1 MATAASSEEKFS
13 CSVCLDLF
21 TEPATIPCG
30 HSFCLNC
37 IGSYWDQSDQTGL
50 YSCPQCRETFTP
62 RPALRKNNVMTEL
75 VEELK
80 KPRTL
85 VSKKESAAPA
95 PVSAESG
102 GVPCDFCSGEIKRGA
117 VRSCLTCLGSYCE
130 AHLQP
135 HYENAVL
142 KRHALVQPL
151 RDFEQKLCKLHQRLL
166 ELYCRTDQSCVC
178 VLCQHS
184 NHQDHTV
191 ILAERERVEKQKELG
206 KRQAEIENLT
216 EKRLKELETLKQAV
230 ESLKLSAQKERAESE
245 QVLSELIRS
254 VERIRT
260 EVGELIEAKE
270 KAAVSRANE
279 QREQLEQEIQE
290 LRKRKAEME
299 QLSETKD
306 HIHFLQSFQ
315 SVCAPP
321 AAQQLFDNID
331 DSFWTPRKAVTRL
344 KDHLEGF
351 WKIELMKATVADL
364 KRDYNQDGGLLAG
377 FQAVLQLRYGGF
389 KTELCR
395 NVQKCLHTKTPEEC
409 ACDHRDFVVEDSKG
423 KKLCSRTRVTYMI
436 IVIYL
441 FPPNPLFSTVNV
453 ALDPDTTHP
462 YLILSKDGKQV
473 RPGDKLQPLP
483 GNPKRF
489 DRYVYVLGKEGFT
502 SGRHYWEVEVGDKIG
517 WRLGVTRES
526 SQRKGSFPVNPQQG
540 FWTVLREDECNNFYA
555 ATNPVTPLPK
565 NLKPRKVGVYLD
577 YEGGQLSFYNVET
590 RSLIYTFTDT
600 FTEKLYPLFSP
611 GNCCSGKNPAPVI
624 ICPHTY
630 TG

>member
-30 HSFCLNC
+30 HSFCLDC
-37 IGSYWDQSDQTGL
+37 IGSYWNQSDQTGL

-62 RPALRKNNVMTEL
+62 RPALRKSNVIIEL

-80 KPRTL
+80 KTRTL
-85 VSKKESAAPA
+85 SSKKESAAPS

-102 GVPCDFCSGEIKRGA
+102 GVPCDFCPGEIKRGA

-135 HYENAVL
+135 HHENAVL

-151 RDFEQKLCKLHQRLL
+151 RDFEQKLCKQHQRLL

-191 ILAERERVEKQKELG
+191 ILAERERADKQKELG
-206 KRQAEIENLT
+206 ERQAEIENLT
-216 EKRLKELETLKQAV
+216 EKRMKELETLKQAV

-260 EVGELIEAKE
+260 EVGELIGAKE
-270 KAAVSRANE
+270 KAAVSRADE

-299 QLSETKD
+299 QLSATED

-331 DSFWTPRKAVTRL
+331 DSFWTLRKAVTRL

-351 WKIELMKATVADL
+351 WMIELMKATIAAD
-364 KRDYNQDGGLLAG
+364 
-377 FQAVLQLRYGGF
+377 
-389 KTELCR
+389 
-395 NVQKCLHTKTPEEC
+395 
-409 ACDHRDFVVEDSKG
+409 
-423 KKLCSRTRVTYMI
+423 VT
-436 IVIYL
+436 
-441 FPPNPLFSTVNV
+441 
-453 ALDPDTTHP
+453 LDPDTAHP
-462 YLILSKDGKQV
+462 NLILSKGGKQV
-473 RPGDKLQPLP
+473 RIDDERQPLP
-483 GNPKRF
+483 DNPKRF
-489 DRYVYVLGKEGFT
+489 DNYIYVLGKEGFT
-502 SGRHYWEVEVGDKIG
+502 SGRHYWEVEVGEKIC

-526 SQRKGSFPVNPQQG
+526 SQRKGSLQVNPQQG
-540 FWTVLREDECNNFYA
+540 FWTVLRDDECSSFYA

-565 NLKPRKVGVYLD
+565 ILKPRKVGVYLD
-577 YEGGQLSFYNVET
+577 YEGGQLSFYNLRT
-590 RSLIYTFTDT
+590 
-600 FTEKLYPLFSP
+600 
-611 GNCCSGKNPAPVI
+611 
-624 ICPHTY
+624 
-630 TG
+630 

>member
-30 HSFCLNC
+30 HSFCLDC
-37 IGSYWDQSDQTGL
+37 IGSYWDQSDQTGV

-80 KPRTL
+80 KTRTL
-85 VSKKESAAPA
+85 SSKKESAAPS

-102 GVPCDFCSGEIKRGA
+102 GVPCDFCPGEIKRGA

-135 HYENAVL
+135 HHENAVL

-151 RDFEQKLCKLHQRLL
+151 RDFEQKLCKQHQRLL

-191 ILAERERVEKQKELG
+191 ILAERERADKQKELG
-206 KRQAEIENLT
+206 ERQAEIENLT

-254 VERIRT
+254 IERIRM

-270 KAAVSRANE
+270 KAAVSRADK
-279 QREQLEQEIQE
+279 QRKQLEQEIQE

-299 QLSETKD
+299 QLSETED

-331 DSFWTPRKAVTRL
+331 DSFWTLGKAVTRL
-344 KDHLEGF
+344 KDHLEAF
-351 WKIELMKATVADL
+351 WKIELMKATI
-364 KRDYNQDGGLLAG
+364 
-377 FQAVLQLRYGGF
+377 AV
-389 KTELCR
+389 
-395 NVQKCLHTKTPEEC
+395 
-409 ACDHRDFVVEDSKG
+409 D
-423 KKLCSRTRVTYMI
+423 
-436 IVIYL
+436 
-441 FPPNPLFSTVNV
+441 V
-453 ALDPDTTHP
+453 ALDPHTVHP
-462 YLILSKDGKQV
+462 YLILSNDGKQV

-483 GNPKRF
+483 DNPKRF
-489 DRYVYVLGKEGFT
+489 ECSVFVLGKEGFT
-502 SGRHYWEVEVGDKIG
+502 SGRHYWEVEVGEKIG

-526 SQRKGSFPVNPQQG
+526 SQRKGSLQVNPQQG
-540 FWTVLREDECNNFYA
+540 FWTVLRDDECNSFHA

-590 RSLIYTFTDT
+590 RSVIYTFADT

-611 GNCCSGKNPAPVI
+611 GLYCSGKNPAPVI

-630 TG
+630 TD

>member
-1 MATAASSEEKFS
+1 MATAASPEDKFS

-21 TEPATIPCG
+21 TEPATIP
-30 HSFCLNC
+30 
-37 IGSYWDQSDQTGL
+37 
-50 YSCPQCRETFTP
+50 
-62 RPALRKNNVMTEL
+62 
-75 VEELK
+75 
-80 KPRTL
+80 
-85 VSKKESAAPA
+85 ESAAPS

-102 GVPCDFCSGEIKRGA
+102 GVPCDFCPGEIKRGA

-135 HYENAVL
+135 HHENAVL

-166 ELYCRTDQSCVC
+166 ELYCRTDQSCIC

-191 ILAERERVEKQKELG
+191 ILAERERAEKQLSAQKERAESEQVLSELIRSVERIRTEMGELIGAKEKAAVSRADEQREQLEQEIQELRKRKAEMEQLSKELG

-260 EVGELIEAKE
+260 EVGELIGAKE
-270 KAAVSRANE
+270 KAAVSRADE
-279 QREQLEQEIQE
+279 QRKQLESRADEQRKQLEQEIQE

-299 QLSETKD
+299 QLSATED

-331 DSFWTPRKAVTRL
+331 DSFWTLREAVTRL

-351 WKIELMKATVADL
+351 WKIEFMKATI
-364 KRDYNQDGGLLAG
+364 
-377 FQAVLQLRYGGF
+377 AV
-389 KTELCR
+389 
-395 NVQKCLHTKTPEEC
+395 
-409 ACDHRDFVVEDSKG
+409 D
-423 KKLCSRTRVTYMI
+423 
-436 IVIYL
+436 
-441 FPPNPLFSTVNV
+441 V
-453 ALDPDTTHP
+453 ALDPHTVHP
-462 YLILSKDGKQV
+462 YLILSNDGKQV

-483 GNPKRF
+483 DNPKRF
-489 DRYVYVLGKEGFT
+489 ECSVFVLGKEGFT
-502 SGRHYWEVEVGDKIG
+502 SGRHYWEVEVGEKIG

-526 SQRKGSFPVNPQQG
+526 SQRKGSLQVNPQQG
-540 FWTVLREDECNNFYA
+540 FWTVLRDDECNSFHA

-577 YEGGQLSFYNVET
+577 YEGGQLSFYNVKT

-611 GNCCSGKNPAPVI
+611 GLYCSGKNPAPVI

>member
-1 MATAASSEEKFS
+1 MATAASPEDKFC
-13 CSVCLDLF
+13 CSMCLDLF

-30 HSFCLNC
+30 HSFCLDC
-37 IGSYWDQSDQTGL
+37 IGSYWDLSDQTGL
-50 YSCPQCRETFTP
+50 YSCPQCRETFNP
-62 RPALRKNNVMTEL
+62 RPVLRRSNVLNEL

-80 KPRTL
+80 KTRTPD
-85 VSKKESAAPA
+85 SKRGSPAPA

-102 GVPCDFCSGEIKRGA
+102 GVPCDFCTGEIKRGA

-142 KRHALVQPL
+142 KRHELVQPL

-166 ELYCRTDQSCVC
+166 ELYCRTDRSCIC
-178 VLCQHS
+178 ALCIGTDHLDHS
-184 NHQDHTV
+184 V
-191 ILAERERVEKQKELG
+191 VSSKRGREEKQKELG
-206 KRQAEIENLT
+206 ERQVEIEKLI
-216 EKRLKELETLKQAV
+216 EVRLHKLERLNQAL

-260 EVGELIEAKE
+260 EVGELIGAKE
-270 KAAVSRANE
+270 KAAVSRAHE

-299 QLSETKD
+299 QLSETED
-306 HIHFLQSFQ
+306 HIYFLQSFQ

-331 DSFWTPRKAVTRL
+331 DSFWTLRKAATRL

-351 WKIELMKATVADL
+351 WKIELMKATI
-364 KRDYNQDGGLLAG
+364 
-377 FQAVLQLRYGGF
+377 AVDM
-389 KTELCR
+389 T
-395 NVQKCLHTKTPEEC
+395 
-409 ACDHRDFVVEDSKG
+409 
-423 KKLCSRTRVTYMI
+423 
-436 IVIYL
+436 
-441 FPPNPLFSTVNV
+441 
-453 ALDPDTTHP
+453 LDPDTAQP
-462 YLILSKDGKQV
+462 SLILSKDGMHV
-473 RPGDKLQPLP
+473 RHGDKQQALSD
-483 GNPKRF
+483 NPRRF
-489 DRYVYVLGKEGFT
+489 DSKVFVLGKEGFT
-502 SGRHYWEVEVGDKIG
+502 SGRHYWEVEVGEKIC
-517 WRLGVTRES
+517 WRLGVTGES
-526 SQRKGSFPVNPQQG
+526 SQRKGNVTVNPQQS
-540 FWTVLREDECNNFYA
+540 FWTVLRDDESNDFCA
-555 ATNPVTPLPK
+555 ATDPVTPLPK
-565 NLKPRKVGVYLD
+565 NLKPRKLGVYLD

-611 GNCCSGKNPAPVI
+611 GLYYSGKNPAPCI

-630 TG
+630 TD